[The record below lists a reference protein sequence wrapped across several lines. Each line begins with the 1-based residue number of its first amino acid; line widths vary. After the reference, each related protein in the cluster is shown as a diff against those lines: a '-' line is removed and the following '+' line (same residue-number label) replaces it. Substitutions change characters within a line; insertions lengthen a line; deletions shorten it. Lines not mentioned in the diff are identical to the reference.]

1 MTVYIRIDSSF
12 DARYAM
18 CDAAKI
24 WAYTRWSDVESLC
37 GVPLNRLQLVLN
49 SPRIMNIVLQW

>member
-1 MTVYIRIDSSF
+1 MTVYIRIDSSY

-24 WAYTRWSDVESLC
+24 WAYTRWCDVEYLC
-37 GVPLNRLQLVLN
+37 GVRLNQLQLMLI
-49 SPRIMNIVLQW
+49 SPRVMNIVLQW